1 MQFQYEYLHLIAFL
15 FLDYS
20 DRAWLGIRRGH
31 DGLYKWDDGS
41 QVTDAEWGEFGV
53 EGYKPS
59 CLRLK
64 KGANTPFAF
73 TDCSIQRKFFCSI
86 PNGR

>member
-1 MQFQYEYLHLIAFL
+1 MQFQYEHLHPVFL

-20 DRAWLGIRRGH
+20 ERAWLGMRRGN
-31 DGLYKWDDGS
+31 DGLYKWDDES
-41 QVTDAEWGEFGV
+41 QVTDAEWREFGV
-53 EGYKPS
+53 EGYHQS

-64 KGANTPFAF
+64 KGANTPLVF